1 MSSIDEK
8 KEKIIAEIEKEL
20 AKDPVQLNFSSPRI
34 RSARPFVVIGNGADP
49 GTDSSDIEEETEE
62 KWEKRD
68 SPYPQMIPPE
78 ETREEEEDEEEELS
92 PKQLAKLEKA
102 RAKEE
107 KRNEKAYNKMRIDIQ
122 KRGFGTGVLKK
133 LDDPADIYD
142 LSDEDIRQIEV
153 AGIINSDGY
162 YTFTY
167 PEDFNDID
175 KDKLPK
181 KAILIFA
188 GFAVAVILLT
198 VILVNN
204 LISIF

>member
-1 MSSIDEK
+1 MSNIDEK
-8 KEKIIAEIEKEL
+8 KEKIIAEIKKEL
-20 AKDPVQLNFSSPRI
+20 EKKPVKLNFSSPSI
-34 RSARPFVVIGNGADP
+34 RSARPFVIIGSENGSEENP
-49 GTDSSDIEEETEE
+49 GDSAFYSDSETSEEEW
-62 KWEKRD
+62 KKHD
-68 SPYPQMIPPE
+68 SPYEPAGMSNE
-78 ETREEEEDEEEELS
+78 EEEELS
-92 PKQLAKLEKA
+92 EKQLAKLEKA

-107 KRNEKAYNKMRIDIQ
+107 KRNEKAYNKMRHDIQ
-122 KRGFGTGVLKK
+122 KRGFGTGVLKQ

-167 PEDFNDID
+167 PEDFNDIE
-175 KDKLPK
+175 KDKMPK

-198 VILVNN
+198 VILINN
-204 LISIF
+204 LMSIF